1 MILPGETLG
10 VIGGGQLGRMFT
22 VEALRMGYD
31 VVVLDPD
38 ANSPA
43 GQLASHHIC
52 ATYDDT
58 AALDDMARRCRA
70 ITIEF
75 ENLPLSSLTYLD
87 DRVTLSPSP
96 RCVEI
101 AQNRL
106 LEKNF
111 FSQHGLATAAF
122 APLQTQDDIDAAVA
136 VTGLPCIV
144 KTAQFGYDGKGQR
157 VCHSRQDVA
166 EAFEQL
172 GQVAC
177 IVEQKITLTREVSV
191 ILARSRSGVSVA
203 FPIAENTHEN
213 GILDTTVVPAHL
225 EAGQADQARA
235 LANQLADALDYIGVL
250 AVEMFVNDD
259 NDILLN
265 EIAPRPHNSGHFT
278 LDATQTSQFE
288 QQVRMLCDLPA
299 GSVALDR
306 PVVML
311 NLLGDLWG
319 DTQPQW
325 QTLYAEDSS
334 YLHLYG
340 KKQALV
346 GRKMGHVN
354 LLGDDRDQL
363 LQRARDL
370 KQALAS

>member
-106 LEKNF
+106 LEKNC